1 MLSLASLDVFHA
13 IQPSVLLH
21 SLVINNLAII
31 DEAFLFASLDDSG
44 DDIGK
49 DTDASRE
56 FHLVQLEDLRF
67 DSATD

>member
-1 MLSLASLDVFHA
+1 M
-13 IQPSVLLH
+13 LLH

-31 DEAFLFASLDDSG
+31 DEAFFFASLDDAG

-49 DTDASRE
+49 DTNASRE